1 MSTTLKPSKP
11 STATG
16 AGVPT
21 VWLDGKWSD
30 RETATISVYDH
41 GLLYGDGVFEGIR
54 VYGGKIFKL
63 SEHLDRLYDSAK
75 AIWLTIP
82 MPKEE
87 MAAVTEEAV
96 RRSGIAEAYIRHV
109 ITRGVGDLGLDP
121 RKCPK
126 PSIIIIVDTIR
137 LFPEEVYETGL
148 RVVTAGTPIP
158 HREALSPRVKSLN
171 YLAHILAKI
180 EGIHSGADEVLMLDS
195 EGHVA
200 EGSGQNIFVVK
211 NGAIWTP
218 APYAGILKGVT
229 RDVVIELAR
238 EAGYDMQETMLNRYD
253 VYTADEAFFTGT
265 ASELI
270 AIRQVDG
277 RIIGTGKSGPVTRDL
292 RSRFQALARS

>member
-30 RETATISVYDH
+30 RENATISVYDH

-121 RKCPK
+121 RTCPK